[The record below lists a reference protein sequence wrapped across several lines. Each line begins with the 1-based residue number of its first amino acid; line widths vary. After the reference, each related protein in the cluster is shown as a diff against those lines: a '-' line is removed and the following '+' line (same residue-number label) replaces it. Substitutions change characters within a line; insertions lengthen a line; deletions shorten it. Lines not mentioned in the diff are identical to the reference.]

1 MKIALL
7 KFGPLGIHWYGL
19 LIAAALVVGVAISA
33 YLARERGESPG
44 PLAGILLLGLLSG
57 LIGARV
63 WYFVFRRDFY
73 NPDPGRIF
81 AVWQGGLAWHGAL
94 LGGVLGAG
102 IYTWNREINF
112 WTWADICAPG
122 LILGQAIGRIGDIMN
137 NQAFG
142 VPSHG
147 IWTVTIPLA
156 NRPPQ
161 YQNFSTFTNTAG
173 YEAVWDVLVF
183 GALIGLWQ
191 LQRRRAPYLPA
202 GSIFLAYLVLYSIA
216 RLPLEGFRV
225 DSLWVMNMRVAQL
238 ASGALIVVGG
248 LLYTLRLFQGDRQ
261 PVAAHAVPS
270 SGPVLA
276 VTGGQTYLQPSAQ
289 YLLAA
294 SGGGRPRPTPVV
306 TAPVST
312 ANGRPSN
319 GRADLGRNGT
329 TAVLPIVSGVPVPT
343 RQSDTGPLTSAA
355 DPGSALVETITTG
368 LEPAVSPDPRV
379 PTAGADHSLSASDSN
394 TVPEIS
400 SKVEPAG
407 EPAQQESNRNDLHK
421 DTEPNIEPVPAAS
434 HAAPA
439 EEV

>member
-19 LIAAALVVGVAISA
+19 LIAAALVIGVAISA
-33 YLARERGESPG
+33 YLARQRGESPG

-102 IYTWNREINF
+102 IYAWNREISF

-122 LILGQAIGRIGDIMN
+122 LILGQAIGRVGDIMN

-147 IWTVTIPLA
+147 LWAVTIPAA

-161 YQNFSTFTNTAG
+161 YAGFSTFTNTAG

-183 GALIGLWQ
+183 VALIGLWQ

-202 GSIFLAYLVLYSIA
+202 GSIFLAYLVLYSVM
-216 RLPLEGFRV
+216 RLPLESFRV

-238 ASGALIVVGG
+238 ASGALIVAGG
-248 LLYTLRLFQGDRQ
+248 LLYVLRLFQGDRQ
-261 PVAAHAVPS
+261 PAAAPIVPGS
-270 SGPVLA
+270 VL
-276 VTGGQTYLQPSAQ
+276 VPLLTHGETYLQPSAQ
-289 YLLAA
+289 YLIAA
-294 SGGGRPRPTPVV
+294 SRGGQTRPT
-306 TAPVST
+306 TAVKTPLAG
-312 ANGRPSN
+312 ANGQRGN
-319 GRADLGRNGT
+319 GSAGPGLNGAT
-329 TAVLPIVSGVPVPT
+329 TVLPIVSGRPVPAG
-343 RQSDTGPLTSAA
+343 QSGAA
-355 DPGSALVETITTG
+355 PDPTV
-368 LEPAVSPDPRV
+368 PAVAELP
-379 PTAGADHSLSASDSN
+379 LSASDSALAPGKS
-394 TVPEIS
+394 TGADPVS
-400 SKVEPAG
+400 EPA
-407 EPAQQESNRNDLHK
+407 PHESSRIDLHA
-421 DTEPNIEPVPAAS
+421 DAAPDVAPVPAAL
-434 HAAPA
+434 HAAPS

>member
-1 MKIALL
+1 M
-7 KFGPLGIHWYGL
+7 GWR
-19 LIAAALVVGVAISA
+19 S
-33 YLARERGESPG
+33 
-44 PLAGILLLGLLSG
+44 LAGILLLGLLSG

-94 LGGVLGAG
+94 VGGVLGAG

-122 LILGQAIGRIGDIMN
+122 LILAQAIGRVGDIMN

-147 IWTVTIPLA
+147 LWTVTIPLA

-161 YQNFSTFTNTAG
+161 YQGFSTFTNTAG

-183 GALIGLWQ
+183 GALIGLGQ

-202 GSIFLAYLVLYSIA
+202 GSIFLAYLVLYSVA

-248 LLYTLRLFQGDRQ
+248 LLYALRLFQGDRQ
-261 PVAAHAVPS
+261 PAAALALPS

-276 VTGGQTYLQPSAQ
+276 ITRGETYLQPSAQ
-289 YLLAA
+289 YLIAA
-294 SGGGRPRPTPVV
+294 SRGGQARPTTVV
-306 TAPVST
+306 TAPLPQV
-312 ANGRPSN
+312 NGQRSN
-319 GRADLGRNGT
+319 GTAGLGLNGT
-329 TAVLPIVSGVPVPT
+329 TAVLPIVSGVPVPAGQPGT
-343 RQSDTGPLTSAA
+343 APLTTSS
-355 DPGSALVETITTG
+355 DERGSALGETITG
-368 LEPAVSPDPRV
+368 GSEPAPVPADPPV
-379 PTAGADHSLSASDSN
+379 PAAVADMSLSASDAASE
-394 TVPEIS
+394 PS
-400 SKVEPAG
+400 SKADAPCEPAK
-407 EPAQQESNRNDLHK
+407 QESGPSDLRL
-421 DTEPNIEPVPAAS
+421 EAAPNVEPVPAAS
-434 HAAPA
+434 HAAPS

>member
-1 MKIALL
+1 LKIALL

-102 IYTWNREINF
+102 IYAWNREISF

-122 LILGQAIGRIGDIMN
+122 LILAQAIGRVGDIMN

-147 IWTVTIPLA
+147 LWAVTIPSA

-161 YQNFSTFTNTAG
+161 YQGFSTFTNTAG
-173 YEAVWDVLVF
+173 YEAVWDLLVF
-183 GALIGLWQ
+183 VVLIGLTQ
-191 LQRRRAPYLPA
+191 LQRRRLPYLPA
-202 GSIFLAYLVLYSIA
+202 GSIFLAYLVLYSAA

-238 ASGALIVVGG
+238 ASGVLIVLGG
-248 LLYTLRLFQGDRQ
+248 LLYALRLFQGDRQ
-261 PVAAHAVPS
+261 PAAALAMPS
-270 SGPVLA
+270 SGPVLS
-276 VTGGQTYLQPSAQ
+276 VSHGETYLQPSAQ
-289 YLLAA
+289 YLIAA
-294 SGGGRPRPTPVV
+294 SRGGQARPAAVV
-306 TAPVST
+306 TATLPG
-312 ANGRPSN
+312 ADDRRIKGDAEPGLNG
-319 GRADLGRNGT
+319 AT
-329 TAVLPIVSGVPVPT
+329 TVLPRIGGIPGSAGA
-343 RQSDTGPLTSAA
+343 SAAALTSA
-355 DPGSALVETITTG
+355 
-368 LEPAVSPDPRV
+368 EPATSPPTPPV
-379 PTAGADHSLSASDSN
+379 PAAVADLPLSVDDSSLA
-394 TVPEIS
+394 
-400 SKVEPAG
+400 SKVEPESEAEIPSARQKSSRDG
-407 EPAQQESNRNDLHK
+407 FQPDVAPAD
-421 DTEPNIEPVPAAS
+421 EPVPAAQS
-434 HAAPA
+434 VHS
-439 EEV
+439 EGGVGCD

>member
-1 MKIALL
+1 LKIALL

-19 LIAAALVVGVAISA
+19 LIAAALVVGVGISA
-33 YLARERGESPG
+33 FLARERGESPG

-63 WYFVFRRDFY
+63 WYFIFRRDFY

-102 IYTWNREINF
+102 IYVWNREINF

-122 LILGQAIGRIGDIMN
+122 LILGQAIGRVGDIMN

-147 IWTVTIPLA
+147 LWTVTIPLA

-161 YQNFSTFTNTAG
+161 YQGFSTFANTAG
-173 YEAVWDVLVF
+173 YEAVWDLLVF
-183 GALIGLWQ
+183 GALIGLGL

-238 ASGALIVVGG
+238 ASGALIVIGG
-248 LLYTLRLFQGDRQ
+248 LLYALRLFQGDRQ
-261 PVAAHAVPS
+261 PVAAAVPR
-270 SGPVLA
+270 SGPVLTL
-276 VTGGQTYLQPSAQ
+276 TGGETYLQPSAQ
-289 YLLAA
+289 YLIAA
-294 SGGGRPRPTPVV
+294 SGGGRPRPT
-306 TAPVST
+306 TAIPAPLPN
-312 ANGRPSN
+312 ANGGPSN
-319 GRADLGRNGT
+319 GRGNVGQHGT
-329 TAVLPIVSGVPVPT
+329 TVVLPIVSGVPVPAG
-343 RQSDTGPLTSAA
+343 QSGPTPLPAPVDT
-355 DPGSALVETITTG
+355 VTTASV
-368 LEPAVSPDPRV
+368 PAVSPDRPV
-379 PTAGADHSLSASDSN
+379 AAPDADLSLSTLGSDTTSEKSSRIDPADQPAPSESSLSDLPLEA
-394 TVPEIS
+394 VPD
-400 SKVEPAG
+400 A
-407 EPAQQESNRNDLHK
+407 
-421 DTEPNIEPVPAAS
+421 EPVSAAA
-434 HAAPA
+434 HASPA

>member
-19 LIAAALVVGVAISA
+19 LIAAALVIGVAISA

-147 IWTVTIPLA
+147 FWTVTIPLA

-161 YQNFSTFTNTAG
+161 YAGFSTFTNTAG
-173 YEAVWDVLVF
+173 YEAVWDALVF

-238 ASGALIVVGG
+238 AGGALIVVGG
-248 LLYTLRLFQGDRQ
+248 LLYALRLFQGDRQ
-261 PVAAHAVPS
+261 PVTVPAVPS
-270 SGPVLA
+270 SGPALA
-276 VTGGQTYLQPSAQ
+276 ITRGETYLQPSAQ
-289 YLLAA
+289 YLIAA
-294 SGGGRPRPTPVV
+294 SRGGQVRTNAIV
-306 TAPVST
+306 TAPLPN
-312 ANGRPSN
+312 ANRKGSN
-319 GRADLGRNGT
+319 GSGGLGLNGT
-329 TAVLPIVSGVPVPT
+329 TTVLPIVSGLPVSAGQSGPT
-343 RQSDTGPLTSAA
+343 PPPTTPPDLGPVLGEAVSDVGSAGEVADSAA
-355 DPGSALVETITTG
+355 V
-368 LEPAVSPDPRV
+368 
-379 PTAGADHSLSASDSN
+379 ADLPLSASDS
-394 TVPEIS
+394 TLIPEKS
-400 SKVEPAG
+400 TETGPAI
-407 EPAQQESNRNDLHK
+407 EAARNESNRSDPHAGVGP
-421 DTEPNIEPVPAAS
+421 DIAPAPAAAHTAS
-434 HAAPA
+434 S

>member
-1 MKIALL
+1 LKIALL

-33 YLARERGESPG
+33 FLARERGESPG

-63 WYFVFRRDFY
+63 WYFIFRRDFY

-102 IYTWNREINF
+102 IYIWNREINF

-122 LILGQAIGRIGDIMN
+122 LILAQAIGRVGDIMN

-147 IWTVTIPLA
+147 LWTVTIPLA

-161 YQNFSTFTNTAG
+161 YQGFSTFTNTAG
-173 YEAVWDVLVF
+173 SEAVWDVLVF

-248 LLYTLRLFQGDRQ
+248 LLYALRLFQGDRQ
-261 PVAAHAVPS
+261 PVAALTVPGP
-270 SGPVLA
+270 GPVLTL
-276 VTGGQTYLQPSAQ
+276 TGGESYLQPSAQ
-289 YLLAA
+289 YLIAA
-294 SGGGRPRPTPVV
+294 SGGGRPRPA
-306 TAPVST
+306 TAITSPLPN
-312 ANGRPSN
+312 ANGGPSN
-319 GRADLGRNGT
+319 RRGNLGQHGT
-329 TAVLPIVSGVPVPT
+329 TVVLPIVSGVPIPA
-343 RQSDTGPLTSAA
+343 RQSGPTPLPTSTEPEPVVVDT
-355 DPGSALVETITTG
+355 VTTRSV
-368 LEPAVSPDPRV
+368 PPVSPDRPV
-379 PTAGADHSLSASDSN
+379 AAPDADLSLSTLGADATSEL
-394 TVPEIS
+394 S
-400 SKVEPAG
+400 SK
-407 EPAQQESNRNDLHK
+407 
-421 DTEPNIEPVPAAS
+421 IEPTDESAPSESSRHELALGVVPDAEPVSAAA
-434 HAAPA
+434 HASSA